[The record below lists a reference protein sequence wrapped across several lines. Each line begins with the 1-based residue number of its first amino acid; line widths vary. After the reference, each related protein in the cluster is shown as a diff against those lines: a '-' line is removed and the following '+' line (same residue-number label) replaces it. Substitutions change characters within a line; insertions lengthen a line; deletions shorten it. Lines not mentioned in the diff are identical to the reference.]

1 LANSINRIRTIA
13 LVGQAGSGKT
23 SLAEALLT
31 KAGAVRT
38 SGTVERGTTVCDYAP
53 GEKQLRHSLKLAVA
67 TFESKLDGEPIRVHM
82 LDTPGYADFAGHAL
96 PALAAVE
103 TAAIVINA
111 QNGIEMMTSR
121 FMQYA
126 EKRGLDRLIIVNKID
141 ATNVDCERLLDR
153 IQQTFGKECLPL
165 NLPAGDRSRVSDCFF
180 APSGEADFSSV
191 EEAHRRLVEQVVEVD
206 ERLTEQYLEKG
217 EVTPEE
223 LHEPLEQA
231 MREGHLIPV
240 VFTSAKTGAGIAELL
255 EVIVKLLANPTEG
268 NPAVYEREEGS
279 GKREAL
285 TASPDIH
292 KHALAHV
299 FKIETDP
306 YIGRLA
312 VFRVHQGRLTPNM
325 QLYIGEGRKPIKP
338 AHLYMLRGK
347 TQTEVQEALPGDI
360 CAIARIDEI
369 QFDQIL
375 HDSPED
381 AHLHARPLE
390 LPTSVF
396 GLAVMPK
403 KRQDEQKVS
412 DVLHKIAAEDPCFRI
427 EHNSQTNETVMR
439 GLGEMHLKAVLDKMS
454 SQYRIELDTHPPSVP
469 FRETIAAKADGHS
482 RHKKQTGGAGQFGE
496 VFLKVEPLPRG
507 KGFEFVNAVKGG
519 TIPSQFIPSVEKGV
533 RNVLEA
539 GFVAGF
545 PLQDVRVIV
554 YDGKTHP
561 VDSKDV
567 AFMSAG
573 RKAFLDAL
581 AKAHP
586 IVLEPIVNVEIV
598 APEERMGDIAGEI
611 SAHRGQIRGSD
622 SSRPGVLQI
631 TAQAPLS
638 ELEQFPARLKSLTAG
653 RGSYSLEFSHYEP
666 APLQLQQKLQAA
678 HRPQAEA
685 DWLARKNYRNCNYT
699 YDYRPAAAGGSARG
713 CGRAVSARRVMRK
726 GARF

>member
-1 LANSINRIRTIA
+1 MTNSINHIRTIA

-23 SLAEALLT
+23 SLAEALLA
-31 KAGAVRT
+31 KAGAVPVAG
-38 SGTVERGTTVCDYAP
+38 SVERGTTVGDYTQL
-53 GEKQLRHSLKLAVA
+53 EKQLRHSLKLSVA
-67 TFESKLDGEPIRVHM
+67 SFEAKNGEEPTRIHL
-82 LDTPGYADFAGHAL
+82 LDTPGYPDFLGHSL

-111 QNGIEMMTSR
+111 QNGVEMMTGR

-126 EKRGLDRLIIVNKID
+126 QKRGLDRLIVVNKID
-141 ATNVDCERLLDR
+141 AENVDCQDLLDR
-153 IQQTFGKECLPL
+153 IQQAFGKECLPL
-165 NLPAGDRSRVSDCFF
+165 NLPAGNRSKVSDCFF
-180 APSGEADFSSV
+180 TPSGEADFSSV

-206 ERLTEQYLEKG
+206 ENLMTQYLEKG

-223 LHEPLEQA
+223 LHEPLEQVL
-231 MREGHLIPV
+231 REGHLIPV
-240 VFTSAKTGAGIAELL
+240 VFTSAKTGAGVAELL
-255 EVIVKLLANPTEG
+255 TVIVKLLANPTEG
-268 NPAVYEREEGS
+268 NPPVYVSTPTGS
-279 GKREAL
+279 DGDIKDI
-285 TASPDIH
+285 TAIPDPG

-306 YIGRLA
+306 YIGRIA

-325 QLYIGEGRKPIKP
+325 QLYIGDGRKPIRP
-338 AHLYMLRGK
+338 GHLYMLRGK

-360 CAIARIDEI
+360 VAIARIEEI

-375 HDSPED
+375 HDSAED

-390 LPTSVF
+390 LPTPVF
-396 GLAVMPK
+396 GLAVLPK
-403 KRQDEQKVS
+403 KRGDEQKVS
-412 DVLHKIAAEDPCFRI
+412 DVMHKIAAEDPCFRI
-427 EHNSQTNETVMR
+427 EHNAQANETVMR
-439 GLGEMHLKAVLDKMS
+439 GLGEMHLKAILDKMAA
-454 SQYRIELDTHPPSVP
+454 QYKIELDTRPPSVP
-469 FRETIAAKADGHS
+469 FRETIVAKAEGHC

-496 VFLKVEPLPRG
+496 VYLRVEPLPRG
-507 KGFEFVNAVKGG
+507 KGFEFVDAVKGG
-519 TIPSQFIPSVEKGV
+519 TIPRQFIPSVEKGV
-533 RNVLEA
+533 RGVLET

-581 AKAHP
+581 AKARP
-586 IVLEPIVNVEIV
+586 MVLEPIVNVDIL
-598 APEERMGDIAGEI
+598 APEERMGDIAGEL
-611 SAHRGQIRGSD
+611 SSHRGHISGSD
-622 SSRPGVLQI
+622 SPRPGVVQI

-666 APLQLQQKLQAA
+666 APPQLQQKLQAA
-678 HRPQAEA
+678 HRPQVEAE
-685 DWLARKNYRNCNYT
+685 
-699 YDYRPAAAGGSARG
+699 
-713 CGRAVSARRVMRK
+713 
-726 GARF
+726 